1 MDWLMKIMLVKLS
14 MQLANYDI
22 ELRLNE
28 PEMTLKKNWSYFNNE
43 IKSTKYKRNQLHIIK
58 SGISKPLKSGNISAA
73 EAQMNNKRIDNAM
86 KILRHHIIIS

>member
-1 MDWLMKIMLVKLS
+1 

-28 PEMTLKKNWSYFNNE
+28 PERTLKKNRNYFNNE
-43 IKSTKYKRNQLHIIK
+43 IKNTRYKRNQLNIIK

-73 EAQMNNKRIDNAM
+73 EAQMNNKRIDNTM